1 MPIEK
6 RKLEN
11 IEIACWMNTREWL
24 PGRRTL
30 AFIHGSGGDH
40 TAWVYQYGRL
50 KGLNLAVLELPGHG
64 QSGGKG
70 EDTIAA
76 YVEWAKA
83 AFSAFGIERPVI
95 VGHSLGA
102 AIGLTFAV
110 RYGELISGVVAV
122 GGGARMPVN
131 PLILDGVR
139 KDPAAVLAMTAKFA
153 VAKKH
158 RERLSAILAERDPN
172 PEVLYGDFLAC
183 DRHDITESL
192 GKIAVPTLI
201 VCGSEDKMTPM
212 ASSEYLRDHIPGA
225 ALTIIPEAG
234 HMVMM
239 EEPDAFNE
247 VIRTFAEGLS
257 PG

>member
-1 MPIEK
+1 MRIP
-6 RKLEN
+6 L
-11 IEIACWMNTREWL
+11 L
-24 PGRRTL
+24 PT
-30 AFIHGSGGDH
+30 S
-40 TAWVYQYGRL
+40 
-50 KGLNLAVLELPGHG
+50 K
-64 QSGGKG
+64 
-70 EDTIAA
+70 
-76 YVEWAKA
+76 WAKA

-139 KDPAAVLAMTAKFA
+139 KDPAAVLAMDGQVLPWRRSIA
-153 VAKKH
+153 
-158 RERLSAILAERDPN
+158 RGSPPSWRSGIRI

-239 EEPDAFNE
+239 EEARC
-247 VIRTFAEGLS
+247 VSTKSSGRS
-257 PG
+257 PRDFPRGDKRP